1 MTMRKFFVT
10 LWLSLLVAGAWAGE
24 YDKYYEELP
33 TEVAQVTV
41 PEIPQNVVRLTDCG
55 GKGDG
60 VTLNTEAFKEATKR
74 LTAMGGGKIVV
85 GDGVWLTGP
94 IELKDNIELHVER
107 GALIY
112 FSPDKRLYEGH
123 TDREQRVLPCIYA
136 TGRKNIAIT
145 GEGIIDGN
153 GQQWRPVKRNK
164 QSDVEWK
171 MYQSMG
177 GYTTEDGKLW
187 YPWKLKNKY
196 PDIVEQPKQYENLRN
211 DLIRL
216 FCCEN
221 ILIKGVTVQNAPR
234 FHVHPNNCRNVIV
247 DGITVRCPWNAQNG
261 DGIDFTDVNIG
272 LIVNN
277 TVDVGDDGICMKSS
291 VAKKEA
297 PANGCEDIIVENNTV
312 FHAHGGFV
320 LGSNT
325 TSGIRRMVVR
335 KNRYCSTDTGL
346 RFKSGLGRG
355 GKTEKI
361 YIQDI
366 IMSDIA
372 KEAIV
377 FQCDYSDHDAD
388 GTPKRSA
395 TLTEKQKKRI
405 PEFQDI
411 HINNVICMGCKTGL
425 KAKGLEGLDCVH
437 DITIDNT
444 TIVYRKKASEID
456 EKTTNIASKA
466 RYVSVSTR

>member
-1 MTMRKFFVT
+1 MKRIMA
-10 LWLSLLVAGAWAGE
+10 SAGLMMLIMSTWAGE
-24 YDKYYEELP
+24 YDQYYEQLP
-33 TEVAQVTV
+33 TQVAQVTV
-41 PEIPQNVVRLTDCG
+41 PQIPQNVVMLTECG

-60 VTLNTEAFKEATKR
+60 VTLNTEAFSKAVER

-85 GDGVWLTGP
+85 TDGVWLTGP
-94 IELKDNIELHVER
+94 IELKDNIELHLER

-136 TGRKNIAIT
+136 VGQRNIAIT

-153 GQQWRPVKRNK
+153 GQQWRPVKRTK
-164 QSDVEWK
+164 MSDVEWK

-187 YPWKLKNKY
+187 YPWKLKNKL
-196 PDIVEQPKQYENLRN
+196 PDIVDEPKKYENLRN

-216 FCCEN
+216 HFCEN
-221 ILIKGVTVQNAPR
+221 IMIKGVTVQNAPR
-234 FHVHPNNCRNVIV
+234 FHVHYVNCRNVIV

-261 DGIDFTDVNIG
+261 DGIDFSDVNVG
-272 LIVNN
+272 LVVNC

-291 VAKKEA
+291 VAKKDA
-297 PANGCEDIIVENNTV
+297 PANGCEDIVVENNTV
-312 FHAHGGFV
+312 YHAHGGFV
-320 LGSNT
+320 LGSNN
-325 TSGIRRMVVR
+325 TSGMRRMVVR
-335 KNRYCSTDTGL
+335 NNRYCSTDTGL

-355 GKTEKI
+355 GKTEQI
-361 YIQDI
+361 YISDI

-411 HINNVICMGCKTGL
+411 HINNVICQGCKTGI
-425 KAKGLEGLDCVH
+425 KAHGLEGLDCVH

-444 TIVYRKKASEID
+444 TIIYRKKATDID
-456 EKTTNIASKA
+456 ENTTKITNKA
-466 RYVSVSTR
+466 KIVKE